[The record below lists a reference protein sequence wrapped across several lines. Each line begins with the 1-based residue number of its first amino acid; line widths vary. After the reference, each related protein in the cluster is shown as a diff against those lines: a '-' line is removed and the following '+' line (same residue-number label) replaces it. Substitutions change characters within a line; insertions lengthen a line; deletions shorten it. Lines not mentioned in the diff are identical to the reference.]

1 MPPRDL
7 ARLDAW
13 ISKQPVPKP
22 SRPEAMRRLVA
33 GALGKPVDA
42 GSIAAEDL
50 NASNDE

>member
-33 GALGKPVDA
+33 EALGKPADA
-42 GSIAAEDL
+42 GSVAADL